1 MKKKL
6 YVFKVRR
13 ILKIIKIQGKLFF
26 VIVIYIFVHKSQK
39 FCGLG
44 RTPNE
49 FKIPIFFFKW
59 KVSFLQLIDVYK
71 YLKFKNIEY
80 INYYQACKSHFF
92 FSTVRL
98 KWGHRFSQ
106 FKFTSQSKIFNVCLR
121 RPQRGRGRVHEIFGN
136 GAANYGSFLR
146 RSSFSES
153 MDVHM
158 YRN

>member
-1 MKKKL
+1 MKKKI

-13 ILKIIKIQGKLFF
+13 ILKIIKIQGKLLF
-26 VIVIYIFVHKSQK
+26 VIVIYIFVHKSQE

-49 FKIPIFFFKW
+49 FKIPFFFKW
-59 KVSFLQLIDVYK
+59 KVYFLQLIDVYK

-80 INYYQACKSHFF
+80 INYYQVYKSHFF

-106 FKFTSQSKIFNVCLR
+106 FKFTSQSEIFNVCLR
-121 RPQRGRGRVHEIFGN
+121 RPQRGRGRGHEIFGN
-136 GAANYGSFLR
+136 GVANYGWFLQ

-153 MDVHM
+153 MDVHI
-158 YRN
+158 YRK